1 MKEKRLALTISVLL
15 VVCILTGCNRVIQ
28 PSRADFVRA
37 SSFIKD
43 QPVNISVTMLRSA
56 SDINIGYTS
65 QIAAEGDFAQWDG
78 KAVVDYYG
86 TLFVQKCKT
95 ICSKEKGY
103 KEWRGQ
109 WVTSE
114 TRSPVPMIMDWLQA
128 VSDGVGIYEKEPEVP
143 ADTIAEF
150 EDLTE
155 PTYLIQLSSQQAE
168 WNRMWDAHLD
178 SLFGGNEMMT
188 IHERWY
194 VWLYFGAEDHQL
206 KAAIISSGGVEDMVN
221 IFMQINPADE
231 HLDTT
236 LPHENIGEGHLAEE
250 WEIQDSE

>member
-86 TLFVQKCKT
+86 TLFVQKCKS
-95 ICSKEKGY
+95 ICNAEESY

-109 WVTSE
+109 WGTSE

-143 ADTIAEF
+143 AD
-150 EDLTE
+150 L
-155 PTYLIQLSSQQAE
+155 
-168 WNRMWDAHLD
+168 
-178 SLFGGNEMMT
+178 
-188 IHERWY
+188 
-194 VWLYFGAEDHQL
+194 
-206 KAAIISSGGVEDMVN
+206 
-221 IFMQINPADE
+221 
-231 HLDTT
+231 
-236 LPHENIGEGHLAEE
+236 
-250 WEIQDSE
+250 